1 MLFIVWV
8 GGVPDYEGRSLA
20 DAERVRKGW
29 LALGYD
35 DVILQSVEVKQ

>member
-8 GGVPDYEGRSLA
+8 GGVPDYEGRSLD
-20 DAERVRKGW
+20 DAERIRSSW

-35 DVILQSVEVKQ
+35 DVILETVEA